1 VQKNKYIFNPIEIR
15 DKLILQTYCN
25 FTFYCYA

>member
-1 VQKNKYIFNPIEIR
+1 VQKSKYIFNQVIR

-25 FTFYCYA
+25 FIFYCYV